1 MTAENTSSL
10 WGYGTTKTFK
20 IPIDHLDFKF
30 IEKCSDVK
38 HLEKILRI
46 LRSGEEGHYPELTDC
61 CEKRIESLAPESRA
75 LRKEKPAATASSF
88 TAEEWEEIS
97 GDMKSW
103 VTEIKKDE
111 ESQIQHPKTG
121 AFQELSDNLP
131 PVRCLQII
139 DEDRDLK
146 RKPTKT
152 KKKVPRDYKEWDK
165 FDVEKECLKIDE
177 EYKEET
183 NKPNTRPHLLKIEK
197 KIDTTGLT
205 NKEKDF
211 LATREKEKGNE
222 AFSSGDYEEAFT
234 YYTRS
239 ISAFPTV
246 NAYNN
251 RAQAAIKLQNWNS
264 VFQDCEKVLDLEPEN
279 LKALMRRATAYKH
292 QKKYHAAKEDLKKV
306 LQVEPDNEI
315 AKKILSEVEKELK
328 DSEPASGI
336 QTKGKRMVIQEVED
350 SDDENGRE
358 NGEKHENDR
367 GAGRP
372 SSPAGGARGREAR
385 AGPSP
390 RGRRGGMGS
399 AHRKA
404 GRPAARQGQQ
414 GHQGDPGGHGDQG
427 GGEARPAAGPRSQG
441 NHLFR
446 SGQFGAA
453 ALIYGRDIERAEAA
467 GTESADELSILY
479 SNRAACYLKEGNCS
493 GCIQDCNRALELHP
507 FSVKPLLR
515 RAVAYE
521 STEQFRQAYVDYK
534 TLLQLDSGIQAAND
548 GVNRITRTLIELDG
562 PTWREKLPAIPVVP
576 LAAHLP
582 SLGGRCSNAEN
593 VPHKVTQPGKQ
604 QQAKITDETPE
615 ETFRKLK
622 EKGNEFVKNGKY
634 NEAVSKYQECLKIN
648 PGEGV
653 IYTNRALCYLKL
665 GKFEEA
671 KQDCDQVLQ
680 LESSNIKAFYRRA
693 LAYKGLE
700 DYQASLNDLSK
711 VLLIDPNISEAKKE
725 LEEITQFLQMKNN
738 TSVPGRE
745 KERKKIIIQE
755 VTEGNEEESKTRR
768 SEGVSVDC
776 LMAEERTEANRPAR
790 VVEKP
795 QFSKPSNAY
804 EFGQAIS
811 AMNARKDEESCA
823 HLFSLIEPEDLPML
837 LTNKLEGDTFL
848 LIIQALKNH
857 LLDNNPTLVY
867 QHLLYLSKAERFK
880 MVLVL
885 LREHE
890 KQQVELLFDLLPNKL
905 SNQFPLEDLQNLKN
919 DYEL

>member
-367 GAGRP
+367 G
-372 SSPAGGARGREAR
+372 
-385 AGPSP
+385 
-390 RGRRGGMGS
+390 
-399 AHRKA
+399 
-404 GRPAARQGQQ
+404 
-414 GHQGDPGGHGDQG
+414 
-427 GGEARPAAGPRSQG
+427 
-441 NHLFR
+441 
-446 SGQFGAA
+446 
-453 ALIYGRDIERAEAA
+453 